1 MRRTLV
7 GLLSLGVALGVR
19 PASADPVAPTPP
31 PPPAMPEPPESPPPA
46 PPPPPLLV
54 SPADPPLA
62 GYKDG
67 LFYLRTPHDLLRLY
81 PHALLDL
88 DARGFFGSEVDTVS
102 SAIAGVNL
110 APRFYVRHARFDLA
124 GEIVERIAFD
134 GGIELVANPSID
146 GSRVDGQGMEVALA
160 DAWGLLDAGRGLG
173 VVLGVFQAPFSLE
186 NRTATP
192 DVPMMERNMAIRG
205 FAASGGGKALGG
217 AIVGSTRHQV
227 LHWEGGVF
235 GAETIAP
242 TDYEQHFDGI
252 GRLVLTPAGNE
263 PTSPGHD
270 IEVGLSARAGSRTRR
285 DTNGDIAAITT
296 GEGFALW
303 RPTYLDGQ
311 GRLVHIIP
319 DSLQYGAGLELRVPF
334 CGFVFQSEGYWVS
347 KGTREAPD
355 GLAAAETL
363 RAGTLQGVGWYA
375 ELSWWPFE
383 TMKLL
388 PPGRLPRTDPQ
399 HDHLELAKTT
409 PLPGRSGIEVAILGG
424 GINATY
430 DGASRSGTEST
441 FGAQSVELYQLGAAL
456 SYWQSASLRLTVSWN
471 TYLAPTSQTPGAPST
486 VVPGNLGSPADS
498 SAHALHELAARVS
511 FMF

>member
-1 MRRTLV
+1 
-7 GLLSLGVALGVR
+7 
-19 PASADPVAPTPP
+19 
-31 PPPAMPEPPESPPPA
+31 MPEPPDSPPSL
-46 PPPPPLLV
+46 PPLLV

-62 GYKDG
+62 GYKDS
-67 LFYLRTPHDLLRLY
+67 LFYLRTPHDFLRLY
-81 PHALLDL
+81 PRVLLDL
-88 DARGFFGSEVDTVS
+88 DARGFFGSQVDTLS

-134 GGIELVANPSID
+134 GGIELVANPAID
-146 GSRVDGQGMEVALA
+146 GSRVDGQGMQVALA
-160 DAWGLLDAGRGLG
+160 DAWALLDAGRGLG
-173 VVLGVFQAPFSLE
+173 VYLGVFQAPFSLE
-186 NRTATP
+186 NRTAGP
-192 DVPMMERNMAIRG
+192 DLPMMERNMVIRG

-235 GAETIAP
+235 GAESIAP

-263 PTSPGHD
+263 PTSPGHG

-303 RPTYLDGQ
+303 RPTYIDGQ
-311 GRLVHIIP
+311 GRLLRIIP
-319 DSLQYGAGLELRVPF
+319 DSLQYGAGLELRVPLD
-334 CGFVFQSEGYWVS
+334 GFVFQSEGYWMS

-355 GLAAAETL
+355 GLATAETL

-388 PPGRLPRTDPQ
+388 PAGRLPRTDPQ
-399 HDHLELAKTT
+399 HEHLELANTT

-430 DGASRSGTEST
+430 DGASRSGTESVS
-441 FGAQSVELYQLGAAL
+441 GAQSVELYQLGAAF
-456 SYWQSASLRLTVSWN
+456 SYWQSSSLRLTVNWN
-471 TYLAPTSQTPGAPST
+471 TYLAPTSQSPGAAST
-486 VVPGNLGSPADS
+486 VVPGNLGASPDT